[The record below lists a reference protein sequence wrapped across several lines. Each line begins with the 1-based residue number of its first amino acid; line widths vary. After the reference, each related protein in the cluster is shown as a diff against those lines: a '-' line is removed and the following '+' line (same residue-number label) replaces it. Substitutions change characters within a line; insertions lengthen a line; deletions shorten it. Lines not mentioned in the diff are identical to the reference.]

1 MSERNQGIYAFHNF
15 QLDIGKGILLRD
27 GQPISMQLKTFELLC
42 IFAKSNGNLL
52 TRDELMNA
60 LWADT
65 FVEDNN
71 LSQHIRAL
79 RNALGENGNGAKFI
93 ETVTG
98 RGYRFIVPV
107 EENPA
112 ENDKEI
118 AATAKAD
125 LETQIPDDRRGK
137 SEISNHNSSKRLLIA
152 AVGLLFIFSLGGYF
166 FYRQPPVNTI
176 QKQHRLAILPLTNL
190 QPSDETDFLGY
201 ALADALIAKLA
212 PVKALD
218 VRPGSSVLKYRS
230 HTLSQKEIAKELN
243 ADLLLTGSYLKADDR
258 LKINAQLVNVSQN
271 KIVYQDDF
279 EIDYRNLSNSQE
291 YISRRLI
298 YALGLSLSG
307 TESMLL
313 EKQQPRNE
321 QAYEL
326 YLRGID
332 YYAAAR
338 LPLAIENFEKSVSL
352 DPNFS
357 PAWSYLGTAY
367 MINAATHFGG
377 REQYDK
383 AQTALEK
390 AFALNPHDPRPQI
403 LLANILIDTN
413 RVEKAVPILQKI
425 IGEHPE
431 IALAYWNLSYAYRF
445 GGLLEKAVQ
454 TGEQAHAVDPG
465 FVLRSDTPAYYL
477 YTGQYENF
485 KAGLSPYEHTA
496 YIRFYHGFANYHL
509 QNFEAAKKDFDSA
522 YAMNSGLMQSQ
533 VGKALSLG
541 LENKAP
547 EGLKI
552 LRETE
557 KRIDRQEVFD
567 AEGVYKIAQAYAV
580 LGDKESALRVFRK
593 SVGGGFF
600 CYPYFQ
606 TDPLLLNIRDEP
618 EFQEILKLAKQR
630 YDGFVENFS

>member
-1 MSERNQGIYAFHNF
+1 MSQQEQGIYEFGIF
-15 QLDIGKGILLRD
+15 QLNIGKGVLLREN
-27 GQPISMQLKTFELLC
+27 QPVSMQWKTFELLC
-42 IFAKSNGNLL
+42 VFAKSNGNLL
-52 TRDELMNA
+52 TRDDLMNA

-71 LSQHIRAL
+71 LSQHISAL
-79 RNALGENGNGAKFI
+79 RKVLEENGNGAKFI

-107 EENPA
+107 EKNPVEN
-112 ENDKEI
+112 NKEI

-125 LETQIPDDRRGK
+125 LETQIPDEQSGK
-137 SEISNHNSSKRLLIA
+137 LPISNVKSPRRFLI
-152 AVGLLFIFSLGGYF
+152 AVGLLFVFLLGGYF
-166 FYRQPPVNTI
+166 LYWQSPIYTK
-176 QKQHRLAILPLTNL
+176 QKQYRLAILPLTNL
-190 QPSDETDFLGY
+190 QPNDETDFLGY

-212 PVKALD
+212 PVKSLG
-218 VRPGSSVLKYRS
+218 VRPVSSVSKYRN
-230 HTLSQKEIAKELN
+230 HTPSPQEAAKELN
-243 ADLLLTGSYLKADDR
+243 ADLLLTGSYLKDGDR
-258 LKINAQLVNVSQN
+258 LKVNAQLVNVSQN

-279 EIDYRNLSNSQE
+279 EIDYRNLSSSQE

-298 YALGLSLSG
+298 YALGLSLSD

-313 EKQQPRNE
+313 QKQQPHNE

-338 LPLAIENFEKSVSL
+338 LSLAIENFEKSVAL
-352 DPNFS
+352 DPNFAR
-357 PAWSYLGTAY
+357 AWSYLGTAY
-367 MINAATHFGG
+367 LVNAATHFGG

-383 AQTALEK
+383 AQAALEK
-390 AFALNPHDPRPQI
+390 ATALNPGDPRPQI

-431 IALAYWNLSYAYRF
+431 VALAYWNLSYAYRF

-465 FVLRSDTPAYYL
+465 FVLRSDTPVYYL

-485 KAGLSPYEHTA
+485 KANLSPYENTA

-522 YAMNSGLMQSQ
+522 YAMDSGLLQTQ
-533 VGKALSLG
+533 VGKALSLT
-541 LENKAP
+541 LENKSW

-557 KRIDRQEVFD
+557 RRIDQQEVYD
-567 AEGVYKIAQAYAV
+567 AEGVYKIAQSYSV

-593 SVGGGFF
+593 SVSGGFF

-606 TDPLLLNIRDEP
+606 TDPLLSNIRDEP
-618 EFQEILKLAKQR
+618 EFQELLKFAKQR
-630 YDGFVENFS
+630 YDSFVENFS